1 MRIIEEIAL
10 EISNNL
16 YLEKVNLKNLKKVES
31 SGPVK
36 IKITCNRAR
45 ISEEEKEELMKRLG
59 LTDEQIVVEN
69 ACLFYFFDTKKFR
82 FSQRYRTERAGQM

>member
-1 MRIIEEIAL
+1 MYIIEEIAL
-10 EISNNL
+10 EIADNL
-16 YLEKVNLKNLKKVES
+16 HLEKLNLKNLRRVES

-36 IKITCNRAR
+36 IKITRNSAGP
-45 ISEEEKEELMKRLG
+45 SDEEKQELLERLG

-82 FSQRYRTERAGQM
+82 FSQRYRTERA